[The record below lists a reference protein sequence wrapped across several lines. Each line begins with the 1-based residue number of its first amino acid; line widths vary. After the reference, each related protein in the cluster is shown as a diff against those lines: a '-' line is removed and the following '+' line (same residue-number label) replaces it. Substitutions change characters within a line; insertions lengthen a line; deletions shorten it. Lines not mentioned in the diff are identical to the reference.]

1 MIIQKAWRQKIIIGE
16 KPLYF
21 DNDYTVTVL
30 QQCKAYA
37 NIKKALKDKGI
48 RFQMPFNRIH
58 IHWDSGVQVYGS
70 VWEAAQVLRQRRYSR
85 RHLLEHLQQTAPW
98 QRAGPHAGLDT
109 ARRAK
114 ECLWEFQQQTPG

>member
-1 MIIQKAWRQKIIIGE
+1 MIMQKAWRQKITIGE
-16 KPLYF
+16 KSLYF
-21 DNDYTVTVL
+21 DNDHTVTIL
-30 QQCKAYA
+30 QQRKAYT

-48 RFQMPFNRIH
+48 RFQMPFNRIR

-114 ECLWEFQQQTPG
+114 ERLREFQRQTPG